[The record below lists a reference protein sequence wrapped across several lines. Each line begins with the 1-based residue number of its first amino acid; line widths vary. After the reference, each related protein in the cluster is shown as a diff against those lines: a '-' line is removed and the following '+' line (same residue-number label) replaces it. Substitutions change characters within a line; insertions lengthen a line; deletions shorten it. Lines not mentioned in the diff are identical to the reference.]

1 MSQRVEWM
9 DEAFV
14 GCQVVPKGTVVGEH
28 EVTGEVGL
36 VFSADSIT
44 VVEGSCDRVALLLG
58 IALDQVNQL
67 RAPAP
72 GIAPEWV
79 GGPTPSGE

>member
-9 DEAFV
+9 DEAFL

-28 EVTGEVGL
+28 EVTGEVGV

-44 VVEGSCDRVALLLG
+44 VIEGNADRVALMLG
-58 IALDQVNQL
+58 ILLDQVNQQ
-67 RAPAP
+67 RAPGP
-72 GIAPEWV
+72 GIAPEWAA
-79 GGPTPSGE
+79 GG